1 MSKKKTYGCQKR
13 RPIGVKKEDLSVK
26 KVHFNTFLS
35 FPVLLH
41 TGYNYITHDMSLA
54 HLERARAAHVQN
66 ETLER
71 DIASEFSRPGVDGTH
86 KRRLAQSHR
95 VRGMLDRMRANGKK
109 LKRYYADEDGSR
121 KEEVERTGGR
131 NNNNNNNKG
140 GGGNKN
146 TNEDGE
152 NAVFETF
159 YGALKELKKKKKD
172 DDDHKRKRFV
182 SEEEETLSSAAALR
196 EKLEEAQKFEAQK
209 ERLKKKLSKKSNNGT
224 KEQQE
229 VAENDARLDP
239 NSERLPDGVDFSG
252 EEHQGRYLDLVRFH
266 HAFVADVARTFGVSF
281 TDEVKKNAAKKR
293 KMEHHQ
299 QQQQQQQ
306 QQKATKTQKSEEKE
320 EDKKDDEDDD
330 DDDEETKRKPLEYV
344 AFLHE
349 LPNLFDGEKT
359 TNLDRSKKFSK
370 TYVSFC
376 EELYEY
382 LVDFLERASPLQF
395 ARDVLVPEEID
406 EEFEKI
412 FEKGELKGWEDKGVV
427 TSTRNNNNN
436 TLDLSVV
443 KDIAKGKNASSSKAL
458 KSNMKDEEIKDALS
472 KAGLKTGG
480 TPDERCERL
489 FQVAKLVSAAKGNDA
504 TIPSKYIRK
513 GVVVGGGSGADG
525 KKDEEE
531 RRLKTQI
538 ERAKHI
544 ARLEYRL
551 KILFAGALRKTLDN
565 TKSQAE
571 KKLTMSREEIE
582 REHEEDD
589 DFAFSDVDE
598 DEDEMNKEI
607 YNPLKL
613 PMGWDGKPIPYWL
626 YKLHGLNIEFKCEI
640 CGNYSYWGRRAYEQ
654 HFTQWRHQ
662 HGMRC
667 LNIPFSKAFNEVTT
681 IEEARRLHQTLEE
694 KKLGKWDRQ
703 HDQECEDADGN
714 VYNAKTFAE
723 LRSQGLI

>member
-1 MSKKKTYGCQKR
+1 
-13 RPIGVKKEDLSVK
+13 
-26 KVHFNTFLS
+26 
-35 FPVLLH
+35 
-41 TGYNYITHDMSLA
+41 MSLA
-54 HLERARAAHVQN
+54 ATHHNLERARALHVQN

-95 VRGMLDRMRANGKK
+95 VRGMLDRMRGNGKK
-109 LKRYYADEDGSR
+109 LKRYYADEEDGSR
-121 KEEVERTGGR
+121 KEEVERTSGGR
-131 NNNNNNNKG
+131 NNKKNTNNNNN
-140 GGGNKN
+140 
-146 TNEDGE
+146 DGE

-159 YGALKELKKKKKD
+159 YGALKELKKKKKKKD
-172 DDDHKRKRFV
+172 DDDQKRKRRFV
-182 SEEEETLSSAAALR
+182 SESSAAALR
-196 EKLEEAQKFEAQK
+196 EKLEEAQKLEAQK
-209 ERLKKKLSKKSNNGT
+209 ERLKKKLSKKSSNGT

-293 KMEHHQ
+293 KMEH
-299 QQQQQQQ
+299 QQ
-306 QQKATKTQKSEEKE
+306 QQKATKTQKSEEE
-320 EDKKDDEDDD
+320 EEGDKKDDDE
-330 DDDEETKRKPLEYV
+330 DDEETKRKPLEYV

-412 FEKGELKGWEDKGVV
+412 FEKGELKGWEDKGIVA
-427 TSTRNNNNN
+427 STRNNNNNNN

-443 KDIAKGKNASSSKAL
+443 KDIAKGKNVSSSKAL
-458 KSNMKDEEIKDALS
+458 KSNMNDEEIKDALS

-513 GVVVGGGSGADG
+513 GVVVVGSGADG

>member
-35 FPVLLH
+35 FTVLLH

-293 KMEHHQ
+293 KMEHH
-299 QQQQQQQ
+299 QQQQQQ

>member
-293 KMEHHQ
+293 KMEHH
-299 QQQQQQQ
+299 QQQQQQ

>member
-1 MSKKKTYGCQKR
+1 VNNECKKKREKSIIIIR
-13 RPIGVKKEDLSVK
+13 KS
-26 KVHFNTFLS
+26 
-35 FPVLLH
+35 
-41 TGYNYITHDMSLA
+41 THDYSLVYDA
-54 HLERARAAHVQN
+54 HIIIIMERAHALHVQN

-95 VRGMLDRMRANGKK
+95 VRGMLDRMRGKGKK

-121 KEEVERTGGR
+121 KEEVERTTGGR
-131 NNNNNNNKG
+131 NNKKNTNNNN
-140 GGGNKN
+140 
-146 TNEDGE
+146 DGE

-159 YGALKELKKKKKD
+159 YGALKELKKKKKKKD
-172 DDDHKRKRFV
+172 DDDQKRKRRFV
-182 SEEEETLSSAAALR
+182 SESSAAALR
-196 EKLEEAQKFEAQK
+196 EKLEEAQKLEAQK
-209 ERLKKKLSKKSNNGT
+209 ERLKKKLSKKSSNGT

-293 KMEHHQ
+293 KMEH
-299 QQQQQQQ
+299 QQ
-306 QQKATKTQKSEEKE
+306 QQKATKTQKSEEE
-320 EDKKDDEDDD
+320 EEGDKKDDDE
-330 DDDEETKRKPLEYV
+330 DDEETKRKPLEYV

-359 TNLDRSKKFSK
+359 TNLDRSKRFSK

-427 TSTRNNNNN
+427 ASTRNNNNNNN

-443 KDIAKGKNASSSKAL
+443 KDIAKGKNVSSSKAL
-458 KSNMKDEEIKDALS
+458 KSNMNDEEIKDALS

-513 GVVVGGGSGADG
+513 GVVVVGSGADG

-589 DFAFSDVDE
+589 DFAFSEGDE

-626 YKLHGLNIEFKCEI
+626 YKLHGLNVEFKCEI

-681 IEEARRLHQTLEE
+681 IEEARRLHRSLEE
-694 KKLGKWDRQ
+694 KKVGKWDRKQ
-703 HDQECEDADGN
+703 DQECEDADGN

>member
-306 QQKATKTQKSEEKE
+306 KATKTQKSEEKE

-382 LVDFLERASPLQF
+382 LIDFLERASPLQF

-412 FEKGELKGWEDKGVV
+412 FEKGDLKGWEDKGVV
-427 TSTRNNNNN
+427 ASTRNNNNNN

>member
-1 MSKKKTYGCQKR
+1 MNNECKKKREKSIIIIR
-13 RPIGVKKEDLSVK
+13 KS
-26 KVHFNTFLS
+26 
-35 FPVLLH
+35 
-41 TGYNYITHDMSLA
+41 THDYSLVYDAHIIIIIIIMSLA
-54 HLERARAAHVQN
+54 HQHHFLERARVQHVQN

-95 VRGMLDRMRANGKK
+95 VRGMLDRMRGNGKK

-121 KEEVERTGGR
+121 KEEVERTTGGR
-131 NNNNNNNKG
+131 NNKKNTNNNN
-140 GGGNKN
+140 
-146 TNEDGE
+146 DGE

-159 YGALKELKKKKKD
+159 YGALKELKKKKKKKD
-172 DDDHKRKRFV
+172 DDDQKRKRRFV
-182 SEEEETLSSAAALR
+182 SESSAAALR
-196 EKLEEAQKFEAQK
+196 EKLEEAQKLEAQK
-209 ERLKKKLSKKSNNGT
+209 ERLKKKLCKKSSNGT

-293 KMEHHQ
+293 KMEH
-299 QQQQQQQ
+299 QQ
-306 QQKATKTQKSEEKE
+306 QQKATKTQKSEEE
-320 EDKKDDEDDD
+320 EEGDKKDDDE
-330 DDDEETKRKPLEYV
+330 DDEETKRKPLEYV

-427 TSTRNNNNN
+427 ASTRNNNNNN

-443 KDIAKGKNASSSKAL
+443 KDIAKGKNVSSSKAL
-458 KSNMKDEEIKDALS
+458 KSNMNDEEIKDALS

-513 GVVVGGGSGADG
+513 GVVVVGSGADG

>member
-306 QQKATKTQKSEEKE
+306 KATKTQKSEEKE

-382 LVDFLERASPLQF
+382 LIDFLERASPLQF

>member
-1 MSKKKTYGCQKR
+1 MNECKKKREKSIIIIR
-13 RPIGVKKEDLSVK
+13 KS
-26 KVHFNTFLS
+26 
-35 FPVLLH
+35 
-41 TGYNYITHDMSLA
+41 THDYSLVYDAHIIIIIIIMSLA
-54 HLERARAAHVQN
+54 HQHHFLERARVQHVQN

-95 VRGMLDRMRANGKK
+95 VRGMLDRMRGNGKK

-121 KEEVERTGGR
+121 KEEVERTMGGR
-131 NNNNNNNKG
+131 NNKKNTNNNN
-140 GGGNKN
+140 
-146 TNEDGE
+146 DGE

-159 YGALKELKKKKKD
+159 YGALKELKKKKKKD
-172 DDDHKRKRFV
+172 DDDDQKRKRRFV
-182 SEEEETLSSAAALR
+182 SESSAAALR

-209 ERLKKKLSKKSNNGT
+209 ERLKKKLSKKSSNGT

-293 KMEHHQ
+293 KMEH
-299 QQQQQQQ
+299 QQ
-306 QQKATKTQKSEEKE
+306 QQKATKTQKSEEE
-320 EDKKDDEDDD
+320 EEGDKKDDDE
-330 DDDEETKRKPLEYV
+330 DDEETKRKPLEYV

-412 FEKGELKGWEDKGVV
+412 FEKGELKGWEDKGIVA
-427 TSTRNNNNN
+427 STRNNNNNNN

-443 KDIAKGKNASSSKAL
+443 KDIAKGKNVSSSKAL
-458 KSNMKDEEIKDALS
+458 KSNMNDEEIKDALS

-513 GVVVGGGSGADG
+513 GVVVVGSGADG

-531 RRLKTQI
+531 HRLKTQI

>member
-224 KEQQE
+224 TKEQE

-382 LVDFLERASPLQF
+382 LIDFLERASPLQF

>member
-306 QQKATKTQKSEEKE
+306 KATKTQKSEEKE

-412 FEKGELKGWEDKGVV
+412 FEKGDLKGWEDKGVV
-427 TSTRNNNNN
+427 ASTRNNNNNN

>member
-1 MSKKKTYGCQKR
+1 MNECKKKREKSIIIIR
-13 RPIGVKKEDLSVK
+13 KS
-26 KVHFNTFLS
+26 
-35 FPVLLH
+35 
-41 TGYNYITHDMSLA
+41 THDYSLVYDA
-54 HLERARAAHVQN
+54 HIIIIMERARALHVQN

-95 VRGMLDRMRANGKK
+95 VRGMLDRMRGNGKK
-109 LKRYYADEDGSR
+109 LKRYYADEEDGSR
-121 KEEVERTGGR
+121 KEEVERTSGGR
-131 NNNNNNNKG
+131 NNKKNTNNNN
-140 GGGNKN
+140 
-146 TNEDGE
+146 DGE

-159 YGALKELKKKKKD
+159 YGALKELKKKKKKD
-172 DDDHKRKRFV
+172 DDDDQKRKRRFV

-196 EKLEEAQKFEAQK
+196 EKLEEAQKLEAQK
-209 ERLKKKLSKKSNNGT
+209 ERLKKKLSKKSSNGT

-293 KMEHHQ
+293 KMEH
-299 QQQQQQQ
+299 QQ
-306 QQKATKTQKSEEKE
+306 QQKATKTQKSEEE
-320 EDKKDDEDDD
+320 EEGDKKDDDE
-330 DDDEETKRKPLEYV
+330 DDEETKRKPLEYV

-427 TSTRNNNNN
+427 ASTRNNNNNNN

-443 KDIAKGKNASSSKAL
+443 KDIAKGKNVSSSKAL
-458 KSNMKDEEIKDALS
+458 KSNMNDEEIKDALS

-513 GVVVGGGSGADG
+513 GVVVVGSGADG

>member
-1 MSKKKTYGCQKR
+1 
-13 RPIGVKKEDLSVK
+13 
-26 KVHFNTFLS
+26 
-35 FPVLLH
+35 
-41 TGYNYITHDMSLA
+41 MSLA
-54 HLERARAAHVQN
+54 ATHHNLERARALHVQN

-95 VRGMLDRMRANGKK
+95 VRGMLDRMRGNGKK

-121 KEEVERTGGR
+121 KEEVERTTGGR
-131 NNNNNNNKG
+131 NNK
-140 GGGNKN
+140 KN
-146 TNEDGE
+146 TNTNNDGE

-159 YGALKELKKKKKD
+159 YGALKELKKKKKKKD
-172 DDDHKRKRFV
+172 DDDQKRKRRFV
-182 SEEEETLSSAAALR
+182 SESSAAALR
-196 EKLEEAQKFEAQK
+196 EKLEEAQKLEAQK
-209 ERLKKKLSKKSNNGT
+209 ERLKKKLCKKSSNGT

-293 KMEHHQ
+293 KMEH
-299 QQQQQQQ
+299 QQ
-306 QQKATKTQKSEEKE
+306 QQKATKTQKSEEE
-320 EDKKDDEDDD
+320 EEGDKKDDDE
-330 DDDEETKRKPLEYV
+330 DDEETKRKPLEYV

-359 TNLDRSKKFSK
+359 TNLDRSKRFSK

-427 TSTRNNNNN
+427 ASTRNNNNNN

-443 KDIAKGKNASSSKAL
+443 KDIAKGKNVSSSKAL
-458 KSNMKDEEIKDALS
+458 KSNMNDEEIKDALS

-513 GVVVGGGSGADG
+513 GVVVVGSGADG

>member
-1 MSKKKTYGCQKR
+1 MNECKKKREKSIIIIR
-13 RPIGVKKEDLSVK
+13 KS
-26 KVHFNTFLS
+26 
-35 FPVLLH
+35 
-41 TGYNYITHDMSLA
+41 THDYSLVYDA
-54 HLERARAAHVQN
+54 HIIIIMERARALHVQN

-71 DIASEFSRPGVDGTH
+71 DIASEFSRPGMDGTH

-95 VRGMLDRMRANGKK
+95 VRGMLDRMRGNGKK
-109 LKRYYADEDGSR
+109 LKRYYADEEDGSR
-121 KEEVERTGGR
+121 KEEVERTSGGR
-131 NNNNNNNKG
+131 NNKKNTNNNN
-140 GGGNKN
+140 
-146 TNEDGE
+146 DGE

-159 YGALKELKKKKKD
+159 YGALKELKKKKKKD
-172 DDDHKRKRFV
+172 DDDDQKRKRRFV

-196 EKLEEAQKFEAQK
+196 EKLEEAQKLEAQK
-209 ERLKKKLSKKSNNGT
+209 ERLKKKLSKKSSNGT

-293 KMEHHQ
+293 KMEH
-299 QQQQQQQ
+299 QQ
-306 QQKATKTQKSEEKE
+306 QQKATKTQKSEEE
-320 EDKKDDEDDD
+320 EEGDKKDDDE
-330 DDDEETKRKPLEYV
+330 DDEETKRKPLEYV

-427 TSTRNNNNN
+427 ASTRNNNNNNN

-443 KDIAKGKNASSSKAL
+443 KDIAKGKNVSSSKAL
-458 KSNMKDEEIKDALS
+458 KSNMNDEEIKDALS

-513 GVVVGGGSGADG
+513 GVVVVGSGADG

>member
-1 MSKKKTYGCQKR
+1 
-13 RPIGVKKEDLSVK
+13 
-26 KVHFNTFLS
+26 
-35 FPVLLH
+35 
-41 TGYNYITHDMSLA
+41 MSLA
-54 HLERARAAHVQN
+54 HLERARAVHVQN

-131 NNNNNNNKG
+131 NNNNNK

-172 DDDHKRKRFV
+172 DDDDHKRKRFV
-182 SEEEETLSSAAALR
+182 SEEEESLSSAAALR

-266 HAFVADVARTFGVSF
+266 HAFVTDVARTFGVSF
-281 TDEVKKNAAKKR
+281 TDEVKKNTAKKR
-293 KMEHHQ
+293 KMEHH
-299 QQQQQQQ
+299 QQQQQ

-320 EDKKDDEDDD
+320 GDKKDDDDDD

-406 EEFEKI
+406 EAFEKI

-427 TSTRNNNNN
+427 ASTRNNNNNNNNNN

-513 GVVVGGGSGADG
+513 GVVVGGGSGADE

>member
-306 QQKATKTQKSEEKE
+306 KATKTQKSEEKE

-427 TSTRNNNNN
+427 TSTRNNNNNN

>member
-1 MSKKKTYGCQKR
+1 MNECKKKREKSIIIIR
-13 RPIGVKKEDLSVK
+13 KS
-26 KVHFNTFLS
+26 
-35 FPVLLH
+35 
-41 TGYNYITHDMSLA
+41 THDYSLVYDA
-54 HLERARAAHVQN
+54 HIIIIMERARALHVQN

-71 DIASEFSRPGVDGTH
+71 DITSEFSRPGVDGTH

-95 VRGMLDRMRANGKK
+95 VRGMLDRMRGNGKK
-109 LKRYYADEDGSR
+109 LKRYYADEEDGSR
-121 KEEVERTGGR
+121 KEEVERTSGGR
-131 NNNNNNNKG
+131 NNKKNTNNNNN
-140 GGGNKN
+140 
-146 TNEDGE
+146 DGE

-159 YGALKELKKKKKD
+159 YGALKELKKKKKKKD
-172 DDDHKRKRFV
+172 DDDQKRKRRFV
-182 SEEEETLSSAAALR
+182 SESSAAALR
-196 EKLEEAQKFEAQK
+196 EKLEEAQKLEAQK
-209 ERLKKKLSKKSNNGT
+209 ERLKKKLSKKSSNGT

-293 KMEHHQ
+293 KMEH
-299 QQQQQQQ
+299 QQ
-306 QQKATKTQKSEEKE
+306 QQKATKTQKSEEE
-320 EDKKDDEDDD
+320 EEGDKKDDDE
-330 DDDEETKRKPLEYV
+330 DDEETKRKPLEYV

-412 FEKGELKGWEDKGVV
+412 FEKGELKGWEDKGIVA
-427 TSTRNNNNN
+427 STRNNNNNNN

-443 KDIAKGKNASSSKAL
+443 KDIAKGKNVSSSKAL
-458 KSNMKDEEIKDALS
+458 KSNMNDEEIKDALS

-513 GVVVGGGSGADG
+513 GVVVVGSGADG

>member
-1 MSKKKTYGCQKR
+1 MNVECKKKREKSIIIIR
-13 RPIGVKKEDLSVK
+13 KS
-26 KVHFNTFLS
+26 
-35 FPVLLH
+35 
-41 TGYNYITHDMSLA
+41 THDYSLVYDAHIIIIMSL
-54 HLERARAAHVQN
+54 LERARALHVQN

-95 VRGMLDRMRANGKK
+95 VRGMLDRMRGNGKK

-121 KEEVERTGGR
+121 KEEVERTMVGR
-131 NNNNNNNKG
+131 NNNNN
-140 GGGNKN
+140 
-146 TNEDGE
+146 DGE

-159 YGALKELKKKKKD
+159 YGALKELKKKKKNKKD
-172 DDDHKRKRFV
+172 DDDDDQKRKRFVV

-196 EKLEEAQKFEAQK
+196 EKLEEAQKLEAQK
-209 ERLKKKLSKKSNNGT
+209 ERLKKKLSKKSSNGT

-293 KMEHHQ
+293 KMEH
-299 QQQQQQQ
+299 QQ
-306 QQKATKTQKSEEKE
+306 QQKATKTQKSEEE
-320 EDKKDDEDDD
+320 EEEGDKKDDDE
-330 DDDEETKRKPLEYV
+330 DDEETKRKPLEYV

-395 ARDVLVPEEID
+395 SRDVLVPEEID

-427 TSTRNNNNN
+427 ASTRNNNNNNN

-443 KDIAKGKNASSSKAL
+443 KDIAKGKNVSSSKAL
-458 KSNMKDEEIKDALS
+458 KSNMNDEEIKDALS

-489 FQVAKLVSAAKGNDA
+489 FQVVKLVSAAKGNDA

-513 GVVVGGGSGADG
+513 GVVVVGSGADG

>member
-1 MSKKKTYGCQKR
+1 
-13 RPIGVKKEDLSVK
+13 
-26 KVHFNTFLS
+26 
-35 FPVLLH
+35 
-41 TGYNYITHDMSLA
+41 MSLA
-54 HLERARAAHVQN
+54 ATHHNLERARALHVQN

-95 VRGMLDRMRANGKK
+95 VRGMLDRMRGNGKK

-121 KEEVERTGGR
+121 KEEVERTTGGR
-131 NNNNNNNKG
+131 NNK
-140 GGGNKN
+140 KN
-146 TNEDGE
+146 TNTNNDGE

-159 YGALKELKKKKKD
+159 YGALKELKKKKKKKD
-172 DDDHKRKRFV
+172 DDDQKRKRRFV
-182 SEEEETLSSAAALR
+182 SESSAAALR
-196 EKLEEAQKFEAQK
+196 EKLEEAQKLEAQK
-209 ERLKKKLSKKSNNGT
+209 ERLKKKLCKKSSNGT

-266 HAFVADVARTFGVSF
+266 HAFVAFVARTFGVSF

-299 QQQQQQQ
+299 QQ
-306 QQKATKTQKSEEKE
+306 KATKTQKSEEE
-320 EDKKDDEDDD
+320 EGDKKDDDE
-330 DDDEETKRKPLEYV
+330 DDEETKRKPLEYV

-359 TNLDRSKKFSK
+359 TNLDRSKRFSK

-427 TSTRNNNNN
+427 ASTRNNNNNN

-443 KDIAKGKNASSSKAL
+443 KDIAKGKNVSSSKAL
-458 KSNMKDEEIKDALS
+458 KSNMNDEEIKDALS

-489 FQVAKLVSAAKGNDA
+489 FQVAKLVSAAKGNEA

-513 GVVVGGGSGADG
+513 GVVVVGSGADG

>member
-1 MSKKKTYGCQKR
+1 MNECKKKREKSIIVIRKST
-13 RPIGVKKEDLSVK
+13 
-26 KVHFNTFLS
+26 
-35 FPVLLH
+35 LH
-41 TGYNYITHDMSLA
+41 DYSLVYDAHIIIIMSL
-54 HLERARAAHVQN
+54 LERARALHVQN

-95 VRGMLDRMRANGKK
+95 VRGMLDRMRGNGKK

-121 KEEVERTGGR
+121 KEEVEGTMGGR
-131 NNNNNNNKG
+131 NNKKNTNNNN
-140 GGGNKN
+140 
-146 TNEDGE
+146 DGE

-159 YGALKELKKKKKD
+159 YGALKELKKKKKKKD
-172 DDDHKRKRFV
+172 DDDDDQKRKRFVV

-196 EKLEEAQKFEAQK
+196 EKLEEAQKLEAQK
-209 ERLKKKLSKKSNNGT
+209 ERLKKKLSKKSSNGT

-293 KMEHHQ
+293 KMEH
-299 QQQQQQQ
+299 QQ
-306 QQKATKTQKSEEKE
+306 QQKATKTQKSEEE
-320 EDKKDDEDDD
+320 EEEGDKKDDDE
-330 DDDEETKRKPLEYV
+330 DDEETKRKPLEYV

-395 ARDVLVPEEID
+395 SRDVLVPEEID

-427 TSTRNNNNN
+427 ASTRNNNNNNN

-443 KDIAKGKNASSSKAL
+443 KDIAKGKNVSSSKAL
-458 KSNMKDEEIKDALS
+458 KSNMNDEEIKDALS

-489 FQVAKLVSAAKGNDA
+489 FQVVKLVSAAKGNDA

-513 GVVVGGGSGADG
+513 GVVVVGSGADG

>member
-131 NNNNNNNKG
+131 NNNNTNNKG

-293 KMEHHQ
+293 KMEHH
-299 QQQQQQQ
+299 QQQQQQ